1 MDRKSL
7 VFNNH
12 HCSLTPISCYYS
24 YKDIVLEPT
33 QATCNNNKLDEL
45 KGYYINMLDSTD
57 THIMSNVKKREDF
70 KETVRF
76 NDNVYKT
83 FITGLLMKLQSKEDY
98 SNMEIIEDQQFQKI
112 LKIILGTNYK
122 QNKHLMDVFEKDS
135 NFILKKLIMALLPE
149 IWYCAEYNYRQRVLL
164 DNTNI
169 EDVVQGDL
177 WIPTT
182 SCSNMLVNS
191 NYTEI
196 TRDMFLN
203 PDLLKTKEK
212 QKKMFLDGFGSTVTM
227 NGVSPLPILIYSS
240 SCDCK
245 DSYIMSMGGLTTL
258 SKDIDDS
265 LLKDIYVSEG
275 EDVLPSSFQ
284 KTILTNPNYIP
295 NNHLYKISTVTS
307 TVTKLE
313 AKGDVPL
320 NLLKPSMTR
329 LNYKYVFISGGIQ
342 MNRKVLSFD
351 EKSNKLFLK
360 QEYKYNNNCYLLDTT
375 NGYYKLINQQ
385 DASSNINL
393 PSMVGHSQMLL
404 KDKALNHFESG
415 YLNYLKR
422 LQSLNI
428 SSDSSVNNEKLS
440 MQNFLEDSYK
450 NENFLESSRQSS
462 DSSAVFDEEDNLDDP
477 TAEKKLMKWNILVF
491 GGYQHT
497 VQGNG
502 PSLSNDMFL
511 LTIHSYRDNKMHD
524 ADANQS
530 TPTISVKRIDMDKR
544 LTKEPP
550 QPTAFHSST
559 LLEPGVLYPKDTR
572 PYEETGK
579 KLDQLINTFESNKA
593 KFDLYLNA
601 VKNQDIKANKM
612 FLNDVRTG
620 LLEHKGNHSRQDVL
634 SYMMLIHGGYKDD
647 HGYHDQFL
655 FFNFKKF
662 EWEEKK
668 VQAPLKQDI
677 ERPLIRQKSR
687 YVDIHLR
694 MANHHFF
701 LKGKYIICVGGKLDL
716 TKDKDYI
723 RMVSKKIPVTVI
735 HLPTMMIKDVIGR
748 RPEQEALRP
757 KSYMI
762 GYDGDVIQSSNGELY
777 MCSGLCHVVF
787 YKQDVQNNHQV
798 LLKDKNVKEGE
809 YYYDQMGVLSANMVY
824 ILPTFTNL

>member
-1 MDRKSL
+1 
-7 VFNNH
+7 
-12 HCSLTPISCYYS
+12 
-24 YKDIVLEPT
+24 
-33 QATCNNNKLDEL
+33 
-45 KGYYINMLDSTD
+45 
-57 THIMSNVKKREDF
+57 
-70 KETVRF
+70 
-76 NDNVYKT
+76 
-83 FITGLLMKLQSKEDY
+83 
-98 SNMEIIEDQQFQKI
+98 
-112 LKIILGTNYK
+112 
-122 QNKHLMDVFEKDS
+122 
-135 NFILKKLIMALLPE
+135 MALLPE

-212 QKKMFLDGFGSTVTM
+212 QKKMFLDGFGYTVTM

-245 DSYIMSMGGLTTL
+245 DSYILSMGGLTTL

-265 LLKDIYVSEG
+265 LLKDIYVSEE
-275 EDVLPSSFQ
+275 EDVLPSYFQ

-295 NNHLYKISTVTS
+295 NNHLYKINTVTS

-313 AKGDVPL
+313 AKGDVPR
-320 NLLKPSMTR
+320 NLLKPTITR

-385 DASSNINL
+385 DASNNINL

-404 KDKALNHFESG
+404 RDKALNHFENG

-440 MQNFLEDSYK
+440 MQNFLEDSYE

-502 PSLSNDMFL
+502 PSLTNDMFL

-530 TPTISVKRIDMDKR
+530 TPTIFVKRIDMDKR

-559 LLEPGVLYPKDTR
+559 LLEPGVLHPKDTR
-572 PYEETGK
+572 SYEETGK
-579 KLDQLINTFESNKA
+579 KLDQLINTFENNRA

-612 FLNDVRTG
+612 FLNDVKTG
-620 LLEHKGNHSRQDVL
+620 LMEHKGNDSRQDVL

-647 HGYHDQFL
+647 HGYHDQFCSSTSRSL
-655 FFNFKKF
+655 SGKRKSPSAF
-662 EWEEKK
+662 E
-668 VQAPLKQDI
+668 A
-677 ERPLIRQKSR
+677 R
-687 YVDIHLR
+687 H
-694 MANHHFF
+694 
-701 LKGKYIICVGGKLDL
+701 
-716 TKDKDYI
+716 
-723 RMVSKKIPVTVI
+723 
-735 HLPTMMIKDVIGR
+735 
-748 RPEQEALRP
+748 
-757 KSYMI
+757 
-762 GYDGDVIQSSNGELY
+762 
-777 MCSGLCHVVF
+777 
-787 YKQDVQNNHQV
+787 
-798 LLKDKNVKEGE
+798 
-809 YYYDQMGVLSANMVY
+809 
-824 ILPTFTNL
+824 